1 MTDQQIEAELPK
13 FLGRSGAEQHPR
25 FDRRTESRGQAAT
38 GGWRATCDRP
48 FAGLDRPAAL
58 FFYSRNRNS

>member
-1 MTDQQIEAELPK
+1 MAAL
-13 FLGRSGAEQHPR
+13 S
-25 FDRRTESRGQAAT
+25 RRLTAPEVRTFVRTSYVRD
-38 GGWRATCDRP
+38 DRP